1 MHFSND
7 LALMNTQPRRIK
19 VDDATE
25 MITEVYVDV
34 QTVVRG
40 KLLNLVILTNL
51 FETLYPQLPYNLTII
66 CINGNIF

>member
-7 LALMNTQPRRIK
+7 LALMNTQPQRIK

-51 FETLYPQLPYNLTII
+51 FETLYRQLPYNLTII
-66 CINGNIF
+66 CINGNIL